1 MIDDENKSVI
11 DNEPEE
17 DIVVELPDEE
27 TTEAQGIETVENTEE
42 PSDTEVS
49 EEEAVEEDT
58 EEDEEETES
67 ESVEDETEEPKDKK
81 VVGKRAEKR
90 IKRLVAQKKELE
102 EKLKGYEDEKETWL
116 TERDQLKTRQADSE
130 LDAINQYMERLE
142 SQEKQALSVLK
153 TAKEASDVDA
163 EIKATDVLASVK
175 AERLVAKQYRA
186 RAEKGLESKSKS
198 SEVKETEK
206 KPDTKLEQ
214 PLPDR
219 KALAWQKRNS
229 WFGGNKT
236 ADRIKT
242 QAALVIHKELIDEG
256 IAPQDGSEEY
266 YSELDARLTA
276 EFPEM
281 RKRTARKIPTVVGG
295 TRSTTGKRKVR
306 LSKSEIE
313 MADRLN
319 VSYDEYARQKL
330 RQNEAGS

>member
-1 MIDDENKSVI
+1 MIDEEKMEGNTED
-11 DNEPEE
+11 E
-17 DIVVELPDEE
+17 DIIVELPEELDETETEKESEESTEENTEVTEEESETEEDSEPEVEE
-27 TTEAQGIETVENTEE
+27 TTEA
-42 PSDTEVS
+42 
-49 EEEAVEEDT
+49 
-58 EEDEEETES
+58 EETE
-67 ESVEDETEEPKDKK
+67 VKEDTKDNK
-81 VVGKRAEKR
+81 VFGKRAEKR

-116 TERDQLKTRQADSE
+116 TERDQLKTKQADSE
-130 LDAINQYMERLE
+130 LDAINQYMDRLE
-142 SQEKQALSVLK
+142 AQEKQALSVLK

-175 AERLVAKQYRA
+175 AERLVAKQYKA

-266 YSELDARLTA
+266 YSELDARLMA

-330 RQNEAGS
+330 RQTEAGS

>member
-1 MIDDENKSVI
+1 MIDEIKK
-11 DNEPEE
+11 EE
-17 DIVVELPDEE
+17 GKEDDDIIVELPEDLDE
-27 TTEAQGIETVENTEE
+27 TENAKE
-42 PSDTEVS
+42 S
-49 EEEAVEEDT
+49 EEST
-58 EEDEEETES
+58 EEDAEVIEEES
-67 ESVEDETEEPKDKK
+67 ETEDEAEPEVEETSEEAEAEVKEDTKDNK
-81 VVGKRAEKR
+81 VFGKRAEKR

-102 EKLKGYEDEKETWL
+102 EKLKGYQDEKETWL

-175 AERLVAKQYRA
+175 AERLVAKQYKA

-266 YSELDARLTA
+266 YSELDARLMA

-330 RQNEAGS
+330 RQTEAGS

>member
-1 MIDDENKSVI
+1 MIDEEKKEGNTED
-11 DNEPEE
+11 E
-17 DIVVELPDEE
+17 DIIVELPEELDETETEKESEESTEENTEVTEEESETEEDSEPEVEE
-27 TTEAQGIETVENTEE
+27 TTEA
-42 PSDTEVS
+42 
-49 EEEAVEEDT
+49 
-58 EEDEEETES
+58 EETE
-67 ESVEDETEEPKDKK
+67 VKEDTKDNK
-81 VVGKRAEKR
+81 VFGKRAEKR

-116 TERDQLKTRQADSE
+116 TESDQLKTKQADSE

-175 AERLVAKQYRA
+175 AERLVAKQYKA
-186 RAEKGLESKSKS
+186 RAEKDLGSKSKS

-206 KPDTKLEQ
+206 KPETKLEQ

-266 YSELDARLTA
+266 YSELDARLMA
-276 EFPEM
+276 EFPDM
-281 RKRTARKIPTVVGG
+281 RKRSARKVPTVVGG
-295 TRSTTGKRKVR
+295 TRTTTGKTKVR
-306 LSKSEIE
+306 LTKSEIE

-330 RQNEAGS
+330 RQTEAGS

>member
-1 MIDDENKSVI
+1 MID
-11 DNEPEE
+11 EE
-17 DIVVELPDEE
+17 KKEGNTEDDDIIVELPEDLDETE
-27 TTEAQGIETVENTEE
+27 TQKESEESTEE
-42 PSDTEVS
+42 NAEVI
-49 EEEAVEEDT
+49 EEESET
-58 EEDEEETES
+58 EEDAEPEVEETS
-67 ESVEDETEEPKDKK
+67 EEAETDVKEDTKDNK
-81 VVGKRAEKR
+81 VFGKRAEKR

-116 TERDQLKTRQADSE
+116 TERDQLKTKQADSE
-130 LDAINQYMERLE
+130 LDAINQYMDRLE
-142 SQEKQALSVLK
+142 AQEKQALSVLK

-175 AERLVAKQYRA
+175 AERLVAKQYKA
-186 RAEKGLESKSKS
+186 RAERDLGSKSKS

-266 YSELDARLTA
+266 YSELDARLMA
-276 EFPEM
+276 EFPDM
-281 RKRTARKIPTVVGG
+281 RKRTARKVPTVVGG
-295 TRSTTGKRKVR
+295 TRTTTGKTKVR
-306 LSKSEIE
+306 LTKSEIE

-319 VSYDEYARQKL
+319 VSYNEYARQKL

>member
-1 MIDDENKSVI
+1 MIDEEKKEGNTED
-11 DNEPEE
+11 E
-17 DIVVELPDEE
+17 DIIVELPEELDETETEKESEESTEENTEVTEEESETEEDSEPEVEE
-27 TTEAQGIETVENTEE
+27 TTEA
-42 PSDTEVS
+42 
-49 EEEAVEEDT
+49 
-58 EEDEEETES
+58 EETE
-67 ESVEDETEEPKDKK
+67 VKEDTKDNK
-81 VVGKRAEKR
+81 VFGKRAEKR

-116 TERDQLKTRQADSE
+116 TERDQLKTKQADSE
-130 LDAINQYMERLE
+130 LDAITQYMDRLE
-142 SQEKQALSVLK
+142 AQEKQALSVLK

-175 AERLVAKQYRA
+175 AERLVAKQYKA
-186 RAEKGLESKSKS
+186 RAERDLGSKSKS
-198 SEVKETEK
+198 SEVKETAK
-206 KPDTKLEQ
+206 KPTTKPEQ

-266 YSELDARLTA
+266 YSELDARLMA
-276 EFPEM
+276 EFPDM
-281 RKRTARKIPTVVGG
+281 RKRTARKVPTVVGG
-295 TRSTTGKRKVR
+295 TRTTTGKTKVR
-306 LSKSEIE
+306 LTKSEIE

-319 VSYDEYARQKL
+319 VSYNEYARQKL
-330 RQNEAGS
+330 RQTEAGS